1 MGLLGGEGAWPQG
14 LPVSC
19 SRVRSVIWP
28 SRTDAGRI
36 LQARRGPAFLAEVHQ
51 RVDRHARKG
60 FRQGQSLPRW
70 VCRAALRNPRFL
82 CACLT
87 QVLICCYSEV
97 WTADVSE
104 LNEWLETM
112 QHKFSVFDS
121 PLVYNFSRLSKTEKA
136 DLRSVFDGALIS
148 SQPTKAVTCV
158 QNHDTQAG
166 QTVETPVEGFFK
178 VSTSG
183 GCSHVVPPI

>member
-1 MGLLGGEGAWPQG
+1 M
-14 LPVSC
+14 
-19 SRVRSVIWP
+19 
-28 SRTDAGRI
+28 
-36 LQARRGPAFLAEVHQ
+36 
-51 RVDRHARKG
+51 
-60 FRQGQSLPRW
+60 
-70 VCRAALRNPRFL
+70 
-82 CACLT
+82 
-87 QVLICCYSEV
+87 

-136 DLRSVFDGALIS
+136 DLRSVFDDALIS

-178 VSTSG
+178 VS
-183 GCSHVVPPI
+183 IAR